1 MPRPRSLTDADLS
14 TAALAVIDRAGL
26 PGLTM
31 RAVAAELGMATMAL
45 YRYVADREALEV
57 LIVDRV
63 LGDVDVSTPVD
74 AGWRAA
80 IAVLLERMRAAVAA
94 HPAAAPLVPR
104 HRHASPAALR
114 WMDATLAALTAGG
127 FTGRER
133 VIAQR
138 TLVAFLLG
146 CLENEHH
153 AAIGGAGTAAITT
166 LPPADYPYL
175 IETAAQARDM
185 SAEEEFRG
193 GLEIVLRGLS
203 PH

>member
-1 MPRPRSLTDADLS
+1 VPRPRSLTTADLS
-14 TAALAVIDRAGL
+14 AAALAVIDRAGL
-26 PGLTM
+26 SGLTM

-63 LGDVDVSTPVD
+63 LGEIDVSTPVD
-74 AGWRAA
+74 APWRAQLA
-80 IAVLLERMRAAVAA
+80 LLLERMRAAVAA
-94 HPAAAPLVPR
+94 HPATAPLVPR

-146 CLENEHH
+146 CLENEH
-153 AAIGGAGTAAITT
+153 
-166 LPPADYPYL
+166 
-175 IETAAQARDM
+175 
-185 SAEEEFRG
+185 
-193 GLEIVLRGLS
+193 
-203 PH
+203 